1 MKIKKLPMPP
11 LASAKAVVIA
21 VQVVLCCAVDAV
33 VTAIWNVM
41 PALVVAKETVMDV
54 LVTAMVVVLA
64 LAKQPVKMIVLALV
78 MVAVCNHV

>member
-1 MKIKKLPMPP
+1 MPP
-11 LASAKAVVIA
+11 LASAKAVVIV